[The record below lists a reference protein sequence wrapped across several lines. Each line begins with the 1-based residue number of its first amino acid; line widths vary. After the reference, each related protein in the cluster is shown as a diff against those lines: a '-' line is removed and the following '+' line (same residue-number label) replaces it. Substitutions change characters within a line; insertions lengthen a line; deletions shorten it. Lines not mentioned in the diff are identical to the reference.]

1 MMPLEPH
8 DGEDKVLPPPAR
20 HGSRSDAV
28 YRSLLE
34 WIQEGRI
41 PVDSKLPTEHELAQQ
56 FLVSRPV
63 VRTALARL
71 REKGLVRSVQ
81 GSGTIVTA
89 DLAARTALARKDL
102 MQGSSVR
109 DLQRCFEFR
118 LLIEAE
124 AAHAAA
130 IRHTPVT
137 LKRIAACVQPPD
149 FDFPDV
155 DPRPGETFDFHHA
168 VVLAADNPFLE
179 RSMELIVSQ
188 PGFQTYLRLRGATRA
203 PDLVQHRST
212 INQDHLEILRLIERR
227 QADDAREY
235 MRYHIQSAYDA
246 LMNSI
251 PFTRDI

>member
-1 MMPLEPH
+1 MNLEPRE
-8 DGEDKVLPPPAR
+8 GEEKVEAAPVR
-20 HGSRSDAV
+20 HGSRSDHV
-28 YRSLLE
+28 YQSLLD

-63 VRTALARL
+63 VRTAIARL

-89 DLAARTALARKDL
+89 DITNSANAARGDL
-102 MQGSSVR
+102 LQGSVR

-118 LLIEAE
+118 LLIESE
-124 AAHAAA
+124 SAHAAA
-130 IRHTPVT
+130 LRHNPTS
-137 LKRIAACVQPPD
+137 LKRISSCVHPTDYP
-149 FDFPDV
+149 FPNV
-155 DPRPGETFDFHHA
+155 DPRPGETFDFHLA
-168 VVLAADNPFLE
+168 VVAAADNPFFE

-203 PDLVQHRST
+203 PDLVEHRST
-212 INQDHLEILRLIERR
+212 INRDHLEILRLIERR

-251 PFTRDI
+251 PFARGI